1 MSKWLQCEIEKTED
15 ISVVPTA
22 CLDAQTSFILEKN
35 KKKLAS
41 LLLAT
46 LHQIR
51 SQRVNLVFTKLALLL
66 LVGSLTDLQ

>member
-1 MSKWLQCEIEKTED
+1 MEKSPFLSKIEKTED

-22 CLDAQTSFILEKN
+22 CLDAQTSFILEE
-35 KKKLAS
+35 KKLAFTTS
-41 LLLAT
+41 TT